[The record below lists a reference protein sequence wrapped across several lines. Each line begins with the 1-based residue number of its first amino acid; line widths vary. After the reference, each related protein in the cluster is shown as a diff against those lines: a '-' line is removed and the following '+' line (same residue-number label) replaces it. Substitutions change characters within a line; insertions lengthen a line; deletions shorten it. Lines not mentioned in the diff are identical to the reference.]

1 MWQTHWGYTTAMVVL
16 RRFRAFIPL
25 VTLWVGNLIIDMAD
39 HIIVLQ
45 NGTVVE
51 DETHATLVV
60 QGGPYATLFALQAEG
75 YRWAKISTCDQR
87 SSTSASVASA

>member
-75 YRWAKISTCDQR
+75 YR
-87 SSTSASVASA
+87 